1 MFIIAPYLSAEEKA
15 LWFTLSKVTNGY
27 NTIASLS

>member
-1 MFIIAPYLSAEEKA
+1 MFVIAPYLSAEKKPV
-15 LWFTLSKVTNGY
+15 WFTLSKMTNGY